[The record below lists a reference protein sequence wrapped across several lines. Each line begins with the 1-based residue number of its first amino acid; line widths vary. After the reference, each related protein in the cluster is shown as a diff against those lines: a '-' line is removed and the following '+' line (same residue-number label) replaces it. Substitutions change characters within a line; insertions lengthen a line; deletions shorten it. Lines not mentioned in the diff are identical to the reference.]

1 MAKRI
6 RCPNLRH
13 SQHCSANC
21 RRRRRSRWHAM
32 QKLFRAEAMK
42 NAASSRVTGSTSFI
56 LRQEVEMKEHGCE
69 DPLTLYGQSFTS
81 RLLLGTA
88 RYDSPTLL
96 ADAIGAADPAM
107 LTVSLR
113 RQVSGCRDSG
123 QSFWNLLRETG
134 RAILPNTAGCLTARE
149 AVKTA
154 CMARELFET
163 KLIKLEVIGDEV
175 NLQPDPFGLV
185 EAAVELVRLG
195 FQVLPYCTEDW
206 VLCRR
211 LLDAGCEVLMP
222 WAAPIG
228 TGQGPRNPR
237 ALRELRERVPRV
249 PLIMDAGIGLPSHA
263 CQVMEWGYEGILLN
277 TAVSRALQPGK
288 MASAFAEAVK
298 GGRSAF
304 LAGPMIVQEIA
315 VPSTPEIGRPFGS
328 GTSRLETQVPGSMP
342 M

>member
-1 MAKRI
+1 MDQLI
-6 RCPNLRH
+6 
-13 SQHCSANC
+13 
-21 RRRRRSRWHAM
+21 
-32 QKLFRAEAMK
+32 
-42 NAASSRVTGSTSFI
+42 
-56 LRQEVEMKEHGCE
+56 
-69 DPLTLYGQSFTS
+69 LYGHRFTS

-88 RYDSPTLL
+88 RYDSPSLL
-96 ADAIGAADPAM
+96 AKAIAAADPAM

-113 RQVSGCRDSG
+113 RQVSGSSESG
-123 QSFWNLLRETG
+123 RAFWNLLRETG
-134 RAILPNTAGCLTARE
+134 RAILPNTAGCLTACE

-163 KLIKLEVIGDEV
+163 SLIKLEVIGDEV

-211 LLDAGCEVLMP
+211 LPDAGCEVLMP

-237 ALRELRERVPRV
+237 ALRELRERVPEV

-263 CQVMEWGYEGILLN
+263 CQVMEWGYDGILLN
-277 TAVSRALQPGK
+277 TAVSRALEPVK
-288 MASAFAEAVK
+288 MAGAFANAIRA
-298 GGRSAF
+298 GRAGF
-304 LAGPMIVQEIA
+304 LAGPMMMQDTA
-315 VPSTPEIGRPFGS
+315 VPSTPEIGRPFAFNS
-328 GTSRLETQVPGSMP
+328 LRLQLLQSKTKIINSEELLGA
-342 M
+342 